1 MEDENEKSSFY
12 GKFDYN
18 DSDTL
23 LFDTT
28 DEGENSQVH
37 VEKPFNLN
45 IPPILKDNNNNIYHY
60 RCPKCLFFPFI
71 NIINDEEI
79 KCNCKC
85 NRGEGKIIKIK
96 DLINSII
103 KFEKEKEK
111 NKNH

>member
-12 GKFDYN
+12 GKLDYN
-18 DSDTL
+18 DFDTL
-23 LFDTT
+23 NFDTT

-37 VEKPFNLN
+37 VEKPFNLD
-45 IPPILKDNNNNIYHY
+45 IPPILKDNKNIYHY
-60 RCPKCLFFPFI
+60 RCPTCLFFPFI
-71 NIINDEEI
+71 NIINDEET

-96 DLINSII
+96 ELINSII